1 MMKVD
6 QRQRIDILR
15 QLPILG
21 VCGWS
26 GSGKTTLIEAVM
38 PGLLERN
45 LKVAVVKHDVHAIDI
60 DRPGKDSDRFFQ
72 AGADVFLQGNEELSR
87 LHRDPA
93 ADLVGQLI
101 DLARRYDLI
110 LVEGHKQ
117 SPLPKVWLL
126 HEGESGPPAGIAD
139 IRLVL
144 GRGPDRFGKFLS
156 FLTGWIAVQWLK
168 TPVYGCIC
176 AATGGRLRGTE
187 LQLSTDEI
195 KRLKAIRNQLVEY
208 TENIVVVG
216 NDGMAAGCDDCL
228 QLPRSPGVSGPL
240 AAVLTALRW
249 QPLVSWLAVDSGSVC
264 DDDVWQWFLAQ
275 RLPGVWGILPPS
287 GHAHGLSSYPAYF
300 DFRAA
305 GLLDSL
311 SENKD
316 FPANIAAQPKIYTPN
331 RSGHLSRS

>member
-1 MMKVD
+1 M
-6 QRQRIDILR
+6 LR
-15 QLPILG
+15 QLPVLG

-38 PGLLERN
+38 PRLLERN
-45 LKVAVVKHDVHAIDI
+45 LKVAVVKHDVHAIDV

-72 AGADVFLQGNEELSR
+72 AGADVFLQGNEGLTR
-87 LHRDPA
+87 LHPDPA
-93 ADLVGQLI
+93 NDLVTLLI
-101 DLARRYDLI
+101 NLARRYDMV

-126 HEGESGPPAGIAD
+126 HEEEGGPPAMITD

-144 GRGPDRFGKFLS
+144 GRNAKRAGEFFA
-156 FLTGWIAVQWLK
+156 FLTAWLTIQWLK

-176 AATGGRLRGTE
+176 AAGGELLRGE
-187 LQLSTDEI
+187 KLQLSTNEI
-195 KRLKAIRNQLVEY
+195 KRLKVIRNQLMEY

-216 NDGMAAGCDDCL
+216 NDGMVAGCDDCL

-249 QPLVSWLAVDSGSVC
+249 QPLVSWLAVDSASVC
-264 DDDVWQWFLAQ
+264 EDDVWQWFLAQ
-275 RLPGVWGILPPS
+275 RRPGVWGVLPPS
-287 GHAHGLSSYPAYF
+287 DHTYGLSSYPAYF

-305 GLLDSL
+305 GLFDSL

-316 FPANIAAQPKIYTPN
+316 FLADLASQPKMYTFN
-331 RSGHLSRS
+331 RSEYLNKS